1 MDAMP
6 QPDDAAM
13 PELACSLIMKGGI
26 TSGVV
31 YPRLVTELAQTYR
44 FADIGG
50 TSAGAIAAAA
60 AAIAEYRRQRDHSDA
75 GFQMLSRLPDELTKP
90 VGKRSVLL
98 SLFQPQPKTAALF
111 DTMVALVDAPQPRS
125 SLARV
130 VDAARAWFGSYPI
143 PTLLGALPGLAL
155 ATWGVLAGGAA
166 MGIGLIGGLILAVI
180 GAVVGAV
187 VGAWRT
193 LSHQV
198 PDNLFGLCSG
208 RGGSEAA
215 PALTDWLHNYFQELA
230 GRGPEDAPVTF
241 ADLASQGIN
250 LRVMTTNLSQRRP
263 MAMPWAEAGFF
274 FRRSDWQELFPPQV
288 VEWMS
293 RPEHAPDGPKG
304 GVRAREFRER
314 VEAAA
319 QQGLVPLPYG
329 DLLPVVVAVRMSLSF
344 PLLISAVPMASTE
357 WSTDSVEFVTNWF
370 SDGGLCANL
379 PVHFFDRPIPGNPTF
394 AIDMEQV
401 DWTIT
406 SVEEGSFLPKDNQD
420 GLSRELLTWE
430 AGAKDGVGQLVSAIL
445 STWQSWVDGEA
456 LRLPGYR
463 DRVVTVYTTANE
475 GGLNL
480 TMPPET
486 VTALADR
493 GQVAG
498 AKLVDKFAPKPG
510 SDALTGFD
518 NHRWL
523 RLRAA
528 LAGLGEWLDEF
539 AETFD
544 QPGDGA
550 LPYPELVKLT
560 AAELPSYHRSLRTVR
575 SMVAE
580 LNDLVDAV
588 DVDALSVGAPRPR
601 AKLRLTPYDR
611 SAADRTP
618 DEVQVADLPEPSPV
632 L

>member
-6 QPDDAAM
+6 YPDDAAM

-26 TSGVV
+26 TSGVI

-60 AAIAEYRRQRDHSDA
+60 AAIAEYRRQRDHSDE
-75 GFQMLSRLPDELTKP
+75 GFRMLSRLPEELTRP
-90 VGKRSVLL
+90 IGKRSALL
-98 SLFQPQPKTAALF
+98 SLFHPQPTTSALF
-111 DTMVALVDAPQPRS
+111 DTLVALVDSPQAGSPVGRV
-125 SLARV
+125 LA
-130 VDAARAWFGSYPI
+130 AGRAVFGSYPL

-166 MGIGLIGGLILAVI
+166 IGTGLIGGMILGVI

-193 LSHQV
+193 LSRQV

-208 RGGSEAA
+208 RGGTEAA
-215 PALTDWLHNYFQELA
+215 PALTDWLHDYFQELA

-274 FRRSDWQELFPPQV
+274 FRRSEWEALFPPPV
-288 VEWMS
+288 VEWLS
-293 RPEHAPDGPKG
+293 RPEHAPAGPKG
-304 GVRAREFRER
+304 GVKAREFGARLAT
-314 VEAAA
+314 AAELD
-319 QQGLVPLPYG
+319 LVPLPYG

-357 WSTDSVEFVTNWF
+357 WSPDSVEFVTNWF
-370 SDGGLCANL
+370 TDGGLCANL

-394 AIDMEQV
+394 AIDLEQV

-406 SVEEGSFLPKDNQD
+406 SVDEGSFLPQDNQQ

-430 AGAKDGVGQLVSAIL
+430 AGAKDGVGRFLSAIL
-445 STWQSWVDGEA
+445 STWQAWVDGEA

-463 DRVVTVYTTANE
+463 DRVVTVFTTAAE

-498 AKLVDKFAPKPG
+498 AKLVDKFAPTPD

-523 RLRAA
+523 RLRAS

-560 AAELPSYHRSLRTVR
+560 AAELPSYPDGLRTVR
-575 SMVAE
+575 SMVGE
-580 LNDLVDAV
+580 LRDLVDTV
-588 DVDALSVGAPRPR
+588 DVDKLSVGAPRPR

-611 SAADRTP
+611 AASDRTP
-618 DEVQVADLPEPSPV
+618 DQVQVADLPEPSPV
-632 L
+632 P